1 MIMMGKSIRHIW
13 DILIIFLPSRCQHGK
28 GRMAGVGSNCG
39 KVKYSKS
46 SCLSQGRIDVYK
58 TKADLPKTNTCSY
71 TEGIT
76 TGVLCC
82 KRRKKSSS
90 GMQTIRILNVWIDPR
105 VTV

>member
-1 MIMMGKSIRHIW
+1 MIMMGKSIRQIW
-13 DILIIFLPSRCQHGK
+13 DILFIFLPSRCQHGK

-90 GMQTIRILNVWIDPR
+90 GM
-105 VTV
+105 